1 MLYMKF
7 YSIQKSLIG
16 KIALFIAFL
25 IPLINILIVIIQA
38 KCFIFFKNRMKKVK
52 RNFIMVPNP
61 FLNFQKDNQLCSQ
74 LGSHSSSLTLSI
86 KRMIEYM

>member
-1 MLYMKF
+1 MKF

-16 KIALFIAFL
+16 KIVLPIAFI

-38 KCFIFFKNRMKKVK
+38 KCSIFFKNQMKKVK
-52 RNFIMVPNP
+52 RNSIMVPNP

-74 LGSHSSSLTLSI
+74 LGSHSSSVTLSI
-86 KRMIEYM
+86 KRIIQYM